1 MKRNEISPVI
11 TMSIRRVTATVTA
24 AAVLSTFAACGGG
37 GGSDSGA
44 PTGTPSD
51 KSQTSTKLQVVA
63 FGDELS
69 DVGTYSPNVLLG
81 FGGGKY
87 TTNPGDVWA
96 QKVAVAFGGTLTS
109 AYQGGF
115 GVPLTAATGLGYA
128 QGGARVQ
135 EAIGIGHAAA
145 GTPNA
150 DYSQATTTPVT
161 QQLQNYLAA
170 HRGFNGDQLV
180 LVNGGMNDILAL
192 APALQVAIA
201 TDVAAGT
208 DPATAA
214 QKEAAAAF
222 APIAQALAGTVQQIV
237 AAGATRVVLVNVQD
251 LGQTPYAVR
260 SGAAAQKLLTG
271 LSTVYNAIVAQHI
284 QAMGIPASKLTV
296 VDLAGWQDGVLAS
309 YQSKGFAVGNTGTAC
324 NVDAMIGNAAKA
336 GVANPQGFG
345 SALFCSPQTYIAA
358 GADQSYMYADLFNPT
373 SRLHAMFAE
382 QVSQQLRAAG
392 IAN

>member
-1 MKRNEISPVI
+1 MKRNETNPIL
-11 TMSIRRVTATVTA
+11 TKSIKRMAASVA
-24 AAVLSTFAACGGG
+24 AAVILSTLAACGGG
-37 GGSDSGA
+37 GGDSGA

-51 KSQTSTKLQVVA
+51 NSQTSAKLQVVA

-69 DVGTYSPNVLLG
+69 DVGTYSPNILLG

-161 QQLQNYLAA
+161 QQVQNYLAA
-170 HRGFNGDQLV
+170 HHGFNGGQLV
-180 LVNGGMNDILAL
+180 LVNGGTNDILAL
-192 APALQVAIA
+192 APTLQSAIA
-201 TDVAAGT
+201 ADVAAGT
-208 DPATAA
+208 DPTTAV
-214 QKEAAAAF
+214 QKEAGAAF

-237 AAGATRVVLVNVQD
+237 SAGATRVVLINVPD

-260 SGAAAQKLLTG
+260 SGAAAQQLLSG
-271 LSTVYNAIVAQHI
+271 LSAVYNAKVAQSI
-284 QAMGIPASKLTV
+284 QSLGIPANKLAV
-296 VDLAGWQDGVLAS
+296 VDLAGWQESVLAN
-309 YQSKGFAVGNTGTAC
+309 YKSKGFAVGNTGTAC
-324 NVDAMIGNAAKA
+324 NIDAMIANAAKA
-336 GVANPQGFG
+336 GVANAQAFG
-345 SALFCSPQTYIAA
+345 SALFCSPQTYTAA
-358 GADQSYMYADLFNPT
+358 DADQSYMYADLFNPST
-373 SRLHAMFAE
+373 RLHALFADE
-382 QVSQQLRAAG
+382 VQQLLKSGG
-392 IAN
+392 ITN

>member
-1 MKRNEISPVI
+1 MKRNETNPVV
-11 TMSIRRVTATVTA
+11 TTSIKRMTASVA
-24 AAVLSTFAACGGG
+24 AAAILSTLAACGGG
-37 GGSDSGA
+37 GGDSA
-44 PTGTPSD
+44 PPTGTSSD
-51 KSQTSTKLQVVA
+51 NSQASAKLQVVA

-69 DVGTYSPNVLLG
+69 DVGTYAPNILLG

-96 QKVAVAFGGTLTS
+96 QKVAATYGGTLAP

-135 EAIGIGHAAA
+135 EPIGIGHAAA

-170 HRGFNGDQLV
+170 HRSFNGGQLV

-192 APALQVAIA
+192 APALQLAIA

-208 DPATAA
+208 DPATAV

-260 SGAAAQKLLTG
+260 SGAAAQQLLSG
-271 LSTVYNAIVAQHI
+271 LSTVYNAIVAQSI
-284 QAMGIPASKLTV
+284 QSLGIPASKLTV

-324 NVDAMIGNAAKA
+324 NIDSMIANAAKA
-336 GVANPQGFG
+336 GVANPQAFG

-358 GADQSYMYADLFNPT
+358 GADQSYMYADLFNP
-373 SRLHAMFAE
+373 SARLHSLFAD
-382 QVSQQLRAAG
+382 QVQQLLKPAG
-392 IAN
+392 ITN